1 MAKKNKK
8 DRFDTTDKKGKAKGK
23 VFAVLLILL
32 IVFVWLAIFAL
43 LIKLDVGGFGSSI
56 LRPLIKDIPIINR
69 VLPEVSDEQ
78 LAYEN
83 NYPYK
88 SLEDAIKRIKELEL
102 EIENMSEDDTDSTD
116 KINELEAEVARL
128 KVFED
133 NQLAFEERRK
143 EFDTEVV
150 FGEKAPSI
158 EEYKKYYESI
168 NPTNAEEIYRQV
180 VEQGQISKSIEEKA
194 NIYKK
199 MKPDAAAQILE
210 TMTADIDLVAQM
222 LLNMS
227 PSESSAILAKMDSTA
242 AAKITKKMFD
252 LDQTNK

>member
-8 DRFDTTDKKGKAKGK
+8 DRVDTNKKGTVKGK
-23 VFAVLLILL
+23 VFAILLILL

-43 LIKLDVGGFGSSI
+43 LVKLDVGGFGSSI
-56 LRPLIKDIPIINR
+56 LRPLIKDIPIINK
-69 VLPEVSDEQ
+69 VLPDVSDEQ

-88 SLEDAIKRIKELEL
+88 SLKDAIERIKELEL
-102 EIENMSEDDTDSTD
+102 EIESITDSDTNSTD
-116 KINELEAEVARL
+116 KIKELEAEIARL

-133 NQLAFEERRK
+133 NQLAFEERQK
-143 EFDTEVV
+143 EYDKEVV
-150 FGEKAPSI
+150 FGETAPSI

-199 MKPDAAAQILE
+199 MKPDAAAKILE
-210 TMTADIDLVAQM
+210 TMTADIDLVSQM
-222 LLNMS
+222 LLSMS
-227 PSESSAILAKMDSTA
+227 PSESSAILAEMDSTA